1 MLLLLYI
8 MNKIKSFLSSKYF
21 KVFIFVFSISFFI
34 FSFTYRFEF
43 KTFNN
48 WGYLGIFVFNIF
60 SSGIFLIPT
69 LIHVVN
75 PILFVTISSLGMSV
89 NESINW
95 LMGYSSN
102 YVLQENE
109 KEKKVQ
115 EYVNRYGYIAI
126 FVLALIPFPFD
137 IVGIIA
143 GRLNYN
149 YFAFLLTIFIARTI
163 RFGVIILLLKH
174 I

>member
-1 MLLLLYI
+1 MD
-8 MNKIKSFLSSKYF
+8 KIKSFLSSKYF
-21 KVFIFVFSISFFI
+21 KIVIFVFSISFFI
-34 FSFTYRFEF
+34 FSLAYRFEF
-43 KTFNN
+43 ETFNN

-75 PILFVTISSLGMSV
+75 PITLILISSLGMSV

-109 KEKKVQ
+109 KEKKIQ
-115 EYVNRYGYIAI
+115 EYLNRFGYIAI

-137 IVGIIA
+137 IVGVIA
-143 GRLNYN
+143 GRSNYS
-149 YFAFLLTIFIARTI
+149 YWKFLIVIFLARVL
-163 RFGVIILLLKH
+163 RFGLII
-174 I
+174 IFFNRFTF